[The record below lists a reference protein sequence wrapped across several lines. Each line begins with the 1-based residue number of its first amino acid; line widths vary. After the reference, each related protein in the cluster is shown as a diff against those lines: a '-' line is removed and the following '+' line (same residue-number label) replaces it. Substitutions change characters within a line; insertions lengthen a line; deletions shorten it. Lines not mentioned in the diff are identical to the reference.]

1 MTWLRLSLRPLAEAI
16 GHEFDSRMLHS
27 GQRVETLPKRCHGI
41 VAWHAC
47 PLAIDLISH
56 QVTREGPIKMDV
68 RYHKGFGH
76 GLTPGQTQDLNCS
89 SCQREKAEGQ
99 EPNITRYDEKFRL
112 VSCSCP

>member
-1 MTWLRLSLRPLAEAI
+1 
-16 GHEFDSRMLHS
+16 
-27 GQRVETLPKRCHGI
+27 
-41 VAWHAC
+41 
-47 PLAIDLISH
+47 
-56 QVTREGPIKMDV
+56 MDV

-112 VSCSCP
+112 VSCTCPPTDDGSHRTWHFHYCLWAM